1 MSPAKTNKM
10 KDEKTMFKNFLRL
23 IVLFVGTTFTGVI
36 WAKDLLDGLDTL
48 GKPIPGGTSF
58 QPPATDLARD
68 IQWLDNMLLIFV
80 LATSIFVVVL
90 LGIVVIK
97 YNRKTNPNP
106 ATFTHHSALEV
117 TWTVVP
123 VLILIVIGT
132 FSLPILFNQLE
143 IPESEVTIKATG
155 NQWYWN
161 YEYPEHKFSFDAFML
176 EREELADY
184 GYNPDEYLLA
194 TDYPV
199 VVPVGTNV
207 RMQIAGADVIH
218 AWKIP
223 AFGVHMDAVPG
234 RLNET
239 WFNADKEGVFFGQCS
254 ELCGKNHAY
263 MPIVVKVVSKELYEE
278 WLDQAI
284 TEFAGEPRKIDLA
297 INK

>member
-1 MSPAKTNKM
+1 LSLAKTNEM
-10 KDEKTMFKNFLRL
+10 EDEKTMFKNFLRL
-23 IVLFVGTTFTGVI
+23 VVLFVGTAFAGVV
-36 WAKDLLDGLDTL
+36 WAKDLLEGLDTL

-117 TWTVVP
+117 TWTLVP

-176 EREELADY
+176 EREDLADY
-184 GYNPDEYLLA
+184 GYKPDEYLLA

-297 INK
+297 LNK

>member
-1 MSPAKTNKM
+1 MILN
-10 KDEKTMFKNFLRL
+10 RL
-23 IVLFVGTTFTGVI
+23 SSMLLTIVVGTLSANSGWSQEI
-36 WAKDLLDGLDTL
+36 LGDLETI
-48 GKPIPGGTSF
+48 GKPIPGGIGF
-58 QPPATDLARD
+58 QSPATDLARD
-68 IQWLDNMLLIFV
+68 IQWLDDMLLIFV
-80 LATSIFVVVL
+80 FATSLFVVIL
-90 LGIVVIK
+90 LGIVAVK
-97 YNRKTNPNP
+97 YNRKSNPNP
-106 ATFTHHSALEV
+106 ASFTHHSALEV

-123 VLILIVIGT
+123 VLILIVIGS

-143 IPESEVTIKATG
+143 IPESDVTIKATG
-155 NQWYWN
+155 NQWYWS

-176 EREELADY
+176 EREELEGY
-184 GYNPDEYLLA
+184 GYKQDEYLLA

-239 WFNADKEGVFFGQCS
+239 WFNADREGVFFGQCS

-263 MPIVVKVVSKELYEE
+263 MPIVVKVVSKDVYEK
-278 WLDQAI
+278 WLDGAI
-284 TEFAGEPRKIDLA
+284 LEFAGEPRKIEVAL
-297 INK
+297 NN

>member
-1 MSPAKTNKM
+1 ME
-10 KDEKTMFKNFLRL
+10 DEKTMFKNFLRL
-23 IVLFVGTTFTGVI
+23 VALFVGTAFAGVI
-36 WAKDLLDGLDTL
+36 WAKDLLEGLDTL

-117 TWTVVP
+117 TWTLVP

-184 GYNPDEYLLA
+184 GYKPDEYLLA

-297 INK
+297 LNK

>member
-1 MSPAKTNKM
+1 MILNKLSLILLTAFGG
-10 KDEKTMFKNFLRL
+10 TMLAN
-23 IVLFVGTTFTGVI
+23 IGWSQDVLG
-36 WAKDLLDGLDTL
+36 DLDTI
-48 GKPIPGGTSF
+48 GKPIPGGISF

-68 IQWLDNMLLIFV
+68 IQWLDDMLLIFV
-80 LATSIFVVVL
+80 FATSVFVVIL
-90 LGIVVIK
+90 LGIIAVK
-97 YNRKTNPNP
+97 YNRKSNPNP
-106 ATFTHHSALEV
+106 ASFTHHSALEV
-117 TWTVVP
+117 AWTVVP
-123 VLILIVIGT
+123 VLILIVIGS

-143 IPESEVTIKATG
+143 IPESDLTIKATG
-155 NQWYWN
+155 NQWYWS

-176 EREELADY
+176 EREELEDY
-184 GYNPDEYLLA
+184 GYKQDEYLLA

-239 WFNADKEGVFFGQCS
+239 WFNADREGIFFGQCS

-263 MPIVVKVVSKELYEE
+263 MPIVVKVVSKDVYER
-278 WLDQAI
+278 WLDGAI
-284 TEFAGEPRKIDLA
+284 LEFAGEPRKIDVAL
-297 INK
+297 NN

>member
-1 MSPAKTNKM
+1 
-10 KDEKTMFKNFLRL
+10 MFKIILRAVITL
-23 IVLFVGTTFTGVI
+23 IGCALANSVMAQDI
-36 WAKDLLDGLDTL
+36 LDGLETL

-58 QPPATDLARD
+58 QPPATNLARD
-68 IQWLDNMLLIFV
+68 IQWLDDMLLIFV
-80 LATSIFVVVL
+80 IATSVFVVVL
-90 LGIVVIK
+90 LAVVVFK
-97 YNRKTNPNP
+97 YNRKANPTP
-106 ATFTHHSALEV
+106 AQFTHHSALEI
-117 TWTVVP
+117 TWTLVP
-123 VLILIVIGT
+123 VAILVVIGT

-155 NQWYWN
+155 NQWYWS

-176 EREELADY
+176 EREELAQY
-184 GYNPDEYLLA
+184 GYKQDEYLLA

-199 VVPVGTNV
+199 VVPVNTNI

-263 MPIVVKVVSKELYEE
+263 MPIVVKVVSKDVYQQ
-278 WLDQAI
+278 WINGAI
-284 TEFAGEPRKIDLA
+284 SEFAGEPERIEIAL
-297 INK
+297 NN

>member
-1 MSPAKTNKM
+1 MILN
-10 KDEKTMFKNFLRL
+10 RL
-23 IVLFVGTTFTGVI
+23 SSMLLTIVVGTLSANSGWSQEI
-36 WAKDLLDGLDTL
+36 LGDLETI
-48 GKPIPGGTSF
+48 GKPIPGGIGF
-58 QPPATDLARD
+58 QSPATDLARD
-68 IQWLDNMLLIFV
+68 IQWLDDMLLIFV
-80 LATSIFVVVL
+80 FATSLFVVIL
-90 LGIVVIK
+90 LGIVAVK
-97 YNRKTNPNP
+97 YNRKSNPNP
-106 ATFTHHSALEV
+106 ASFTHHSALEV

-123 VLILIVIGT
+123 VLILIVIGS

-143 IPESEVTIKATG
+143 IPESDVTIKATG
-155 NQWYWN
+155 NQWYWS

-176 EREELADY
+176 EREELEGY
-184 GYNPDEYLLA
+184 GYKQDEYLLA

-239 WFNADKEGVFFGQCS
+239 WFNADREGIFFGQCS

-263 MPIVVKVVSKELYEE
+263 MPIVVKVVSKDVYEK
-278 WLDQAI
+278 WLDGAI
-284 TEFAGEPRKIDLA
+284 LEFAGEPRKIEVAL
-297 INK
+297 NN

>member
-1 MSPAKTNKM
+1 MMILKK
-10 KDEKTMFKNFLRL
+10 
-23 IVLFVGTTFTGVI
+23 LFVTLLTIFGGTFMSSLSWSQDILG
-36 WAKDLLDGLDTL
+36 DLETI

-68 IQWLDNMLLIFV
+68 IQWLDDMLLIFV
-80 LATSIFVVVL
+80 VATSVFVVVL
-90 LGIVVIK
+90 LGIVAVK
-97 YNRKTNPNP
+97 YNRKSNPNP

-123 VLILIVIGT
+123 VLILIVIGS

-143 IPESEVTIKATG
+143 IPESDVTIKATG
-155 NQWYWN
+155 NQWYWS

-176 EREELADY
+176 EREELETY
-184 GYNPDEYLLA
+184 GYKQDEYLLA

-239 WFNADKEGVFFGQCS
+239 WFNADREGIFFGQCS

-263 MPIVVKVVSKELYEE
+263 MPIVVKVVSKDVYEK
-278 WLDQAI
+278 WLDGAI
-284 TEFAGEPRKIDLA
+284 LEFAGQPRKIDIA
-297 INK
+297 SNNGR

>member
-1 MSPAKTNKM
+1 MILKRLSSRVLATVGGTLVA
-10 KDEKTMFKNFLRL
+10 TMGWSQDIL
-23 IVLFVGTTFTGVI
+23 G
-36 WAKDLLDGLDTL
+36 DLETI

-68 IQWLDNMLLIFV
+68 IQWLDDMLLIFV
-80 LATSIFVVVL
+80 IATSVFVVVL
-90 LGIVVIK
+90 LGIVAVK
-97 YNRKTNPNP
+97 YNRRSNPNP
-106 ATFTHHSALEV
+106 ANFTHHSALEV

-123 VLILIVIGT
+123 VLILIVIGS

-143 IPESEVTIKATG
+143 IPESDVTIKATG
-155 NQWYWN
+155 NQWYWS
-161 YEYPEHKFSFDAFML
+161 YEYPEHQFSFDAFML
-176 EREELADY
+176 EREELEKY
-184 GYNPDEYLLA
+184 GYKQDEYLLA

-239 WFNADKEGVFFGQCS
+239 WFNADKEGIFFGQCS

-263 MPIVVKVVSKELYEE
+263 MPIVVKVVSKDIYEK
-278 WLDQAI
+278 WLDGAI
-284 TEFAGEPRKIDLA
+284 LEFAGKPRKIEIAL
-297 INK
+297 NN

>member
-1 MSPAKTNKM
+1 MTI
-10 KDEKTMFKNFLRL
+10 FKIITKGLML
-23 IVLFVGTTFTGVI
+23 LAGMIGATVTS
-36 WAKDLLDGLDTL
+36 AQDLLGNLDTI

-68 IQWLDNMLLIFV
+68 IQWLDDILLIFV
-80 LATSIFVVVL
+80 IATSLFVVIL
-90 LGIVVIK
+90 LGIVAVR
-97 YNRKTNPNP
+97 YNRKSNPSP
-106 ATFTHHSALEV
+106 ASFTHHSALEV

-123 VLILIVIGT
+123 VFILIVIGT

-143 IPESEVTIKATG
+143 IPESDVTIKATG
-155 NQWYWN
+155 NQWYWS

-176 EREELADY
+176 EREELAEY
-184 GYNPDEYLLA
+184 GYKPDEYLLA

-239 WFNADKEGVFFGQCS
+239 WFNADKEGVYFGQCS
-254 ELCGKNHAY
+254 ELCGKNHAF
-263 MPIVVKVVSKELYEE
+263 MPIVVKVVSKEVYEL
-278 WLDQAI
+278 WLDGAI

-297 INK
+297 LNID

>member
-1 MSPAKTNKM
+1 MIRYKITSILLAIFGGVTLTNFGWSQ
-10 KDEKTMFKNFLRL
+10 D
-23 IVLFVGTTFTGVI
+23 VLG
-36 WAKDLLDGLDTL
+36 DLETI
-48 GKPIPGGTSF
+48 GKPIPGGMGF

-68 IQWLDNMLLIFV
+68 IQWLDDMLLIFV
-80 LATSIFVVVL
+80 IATSVFVVVL
-90 LGIVVIK
+90 LCIVAVK
-97 YNRKTNPNP
+97 YNRRVNPNP

-117 TWTVVP
+117 AWTVVP
-123 VLILIVIGT
+123 VLILIVIGS

-155 NQWYWN
+155 NQWYWS

-176 EREELADY
+176 EREELEEY
-184 GYNPDEYLLA
+184 GYKQDEYLLA

-239 WFNADKEGVFFGQCS
+239 WFNADREGIFFGQCS

-263 MPIVVKVVSKELYEE
+263 MPIVVKVVSKDIYEK
-278 WLDQAI
+278 WLDGAI
-284 TEFAGEPRKIDLA
+284 LEFAGEPRKIDVAL
-297 INK
+297 NN

>member
-1 MSPAKTNKM
+1 MILK
-10 KDEKTMFKNFLRL
+10 RL
-23 IVLFVGTTFTGVI
+23 SSRVLATVGGTLVATIGWSQDI
-36 WAKDLLDGLDTL
+36 LGDLETI

-68 IQWLDNMLLIFV
+68 IQWLDDMLLIFV
-80 LATSIFVVVL
+80 IATSVFVVVL
-90 LGIVVIK
+90 LGIVAVK
-97 YNRKTNPNP
+97 YNRRSNPNP
-106 ATFTHHSALEV
+106 ANFTHHSALEV

-123 VLILIVIGT
+123 VLILIVIGS

-143 IPESEVTIKATG
+143 IPESDVTIKATG
-155 NQWYWN
+155 NQWYWS
-161 YEYPEHKFSFDAFML
+161 YEYPEHQFSFDAFML
-176 EREELADY
+176 EREELEKY
-184 GYNPDEYLLA
+184 GYKQDEYLLA

-239 WFNADKEGVFFGQCS
+239 WFNADKEGIFFGQCS

-263 MPIVVKVVSKELYEE
+263 MPIVVKVVSKDIYEK
-278 WLDQAI
+278 WLDGAI
-284 TEFAGEPRKIDLA
+284 LEFAGKPRKIEIAL
-297 INK
+297 NN

>member
-1 MSPAKTNKM
+1 
-10 KDEKTMFKNFLRL
+10 MFKIILRA
-23 IVLFVGTTFTGVI
+23 VI
-36 WAKDLLDGLDTL
+36 TSIGCALATSVAAQDILDGLETL

-58 QPPATDLARD
+58 QPPATNLARD
-68 IQWLDNMLLIFV
+68 IQWLDDMLLIFV
-80 LATSIFVVVL
+80 IATSVFVVVL
-90 LGIVVIK
+90 LAVVVFK
-97 YNRKTNPNP
+97 YNRKANPNP
-106 ATFTHHSALEV
+106 AQFTHHSALEI
-117 TWTVVP
+117 TWTLVP
-123 VLILIVIGT
+123 VAILVVIGT

-155 NQWYWN
+155 NQWYWS

-176 EREELADY
+176 EREELAQY
-184 GYNPDEYLLA
+184 GYKPDEYLLA

-199 VVPVGTNV
+199 VVPVNTNI

-254 ELCGKNHAY
+254 ELCRKNHAY
-263 MPIVVKVVSKELYEE
+263 MPIVVKVVSKDVYQQ
-278 WLDQAI
+278 WINGAI
-284 TEFAGEPRKIDLA
+284 SEFAGEPERIEIAL
-297 INK
+297 NN

>member
-1 MSPAKTNKM
+1 MASIGWTQ
-10 KDEKTMFKNFLRL
+10 EIL
-23 IVLFVGTTFTGVI
+23 GE
-36 WAKDLLDGLDTL
+36 LDTI
-48 GKPIPGGTSF
+48 GKPIPGGTGF

-68 IQWLDNMLLIFV
+68 IQWLDDMLLIFV
-80 LATSIFVVVL
+80 IATSVFVVVL
-90 LGIVVIK
+90 LGIVAIK

-106 ATFTHHSALEV
+106 ASFTHHSALEV
-117 TWTVVP
+117 AWTVVP
-123 VLILIVIGT
+123 VIILIVIGS

-143 IPESEVTIKATG
+143 IPESDVTIKATG
-155 NQWYWN
+155 NQWYWS

-176 EREELADY
+176 EREELEAY
-184 GYNPDEYLLA
+184 GYKQDEYLLA

-239 WFNADKEGVFFGQCS
+239 WFNADKEGIFFGQCS

-263 MPIVVKVVSKELYEE
+263 MPIVVKVVSKEIYEK
-278 WLDQAI
+278 WLDGAI
-284 TEFAGEPRKIDLA
+284 LEFAGEPRKIDVA
-297 INK
+297 SNK

>member
-1 MSPAKTNKM
+1 M
-10 KDEKTMFKNFLRL
+10 TMTLIKNISRVVFLFIGITL
-23 IVLFVGTTFTGVI
+23 ATITS
-36 WAKDLLDGLDTL
+36 AEDLLGGLNSL

-80 LATSIFVVVL
+80 IATSVFVVIL
-90 LGIVVIK
+90 LGIVAVK
-97 YNRKTNPNP
+97 FNRHSNPSP
-106 ATFTHHSALEV
+106 ARFTHHSALEV

-123 VLILIVIGT
+123 VLILIVIGS

-143 IPESEVTIKATG
+143 IPDSEVTIKATG
-155 NQWYWN
+155 NQWYWS

-176 EREELADY
+176 EREELAEY
-184 GYNPDEYLLA
+184 GYKPDEYLLA

-254 ELCGKNHAY
+254 ELCGKNHSY
-263 MPIVVKVVSKELYEE
+263 MPIVVKVVSKELYEL
-278 WLDQAI
+278 WLDSAI

-297 INK
+297 LNK